1 MQETPQDVDDPF
13 SDEPAAPSAP
23 HSEPTITNAALTEI
37 DTAQIPNGMMLA
49 GDSIDASSTAPPSA
63 SIGVEAGNAVAEE
76 QWDTKI
82 PGSSD
87 DALTE
92 SYEIV
97 PRNPTETETPH
108 QMPPPSNTQ
117 TTGSW
122 ADDATATVESSW
134 AEDNQAVPGAD
145 AKPAPPNAM
154 VGVATNDAAA
164 DGFQAVHHGS
174 RGRGP
179 RGPFRGDFRGRG
191 RGDGRGRGG
200 LRGDGRGRGRGRGD
214 FRGRGREETGQ

>member
-13 SDEPAAPSAP
+13 SDEPAAPPAP
-23 HSEPTITNAALTEI
+23 HSDPTIANAALTEI

-49 GDSIDASSTAPPSA
+49 SVDASTAEA
-63 SIGVEAGNAVAEE
+63 SIGVDAGNAVAEE
-76 QWDTKI
+76 QWDAKI

-87 DALTE
+87 DALAE
-92 SYEIV
+92 SYEMV
-97 PRNPTETETPH
+97 PRSPTETEPPH

-122 ADDATATVESSW
+122 ADDAAAATAESSW

-145 AKPAPPNAM
+145 AKPAPPNAV

-179 RGPFRGDFRGRG
+179 RGAFRGDFRGRG

-200 LRGDGRGRGRGRGD
+200 VRGDGRGRGRGRGD